1 MTAYI
6 LAGAQRQG
14 KEPRMDFF
22 LMHLTN
28 TSILTDAAAHKNW
41 IRSEGRARLLSWLG
55 RMSVIL
61 YAVMGSPKLDLDV
74 IRTFK
79 PRQGHGGWQDA
90 IKRGREYND
99 DGHGCKM
106 VRAILHAANVSRPYE
121 GQPGFRMVGSDFEK
135 AAIAVV
141 ESFLP
146 NDQVARA
153 GPDQNEAWIRM
164 AGFDSAW
171 EKVPDLIVE

>member
-1 MTAYI
+1 
-6 LAGAQRQG
+6 
-14 KEPRMDFF
+14 MDFF